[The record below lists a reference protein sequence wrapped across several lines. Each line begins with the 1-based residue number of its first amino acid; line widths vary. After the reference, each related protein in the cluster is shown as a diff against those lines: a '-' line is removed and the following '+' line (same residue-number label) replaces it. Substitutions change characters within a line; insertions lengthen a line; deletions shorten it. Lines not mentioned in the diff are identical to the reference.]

1 MNLCHLCTN
10 VAVHSDAALCLTHS
24 AAADRGEV
32 RYDPDVGWCQVL
44 ADPCADTEVVLPA
57 DCDVEVSA
65 LREDFG
71 RAL

>member
-1 MNLCHLCTN
+1 MTNTFSEQLSAIRQLVEAQGDHL
-10 VAVHSDAALCLTHS
+10 

-44 ADPCADTEVVLPA
+44 ADPCAATEVALPT

-65 LREDFG
+65 LREGLG